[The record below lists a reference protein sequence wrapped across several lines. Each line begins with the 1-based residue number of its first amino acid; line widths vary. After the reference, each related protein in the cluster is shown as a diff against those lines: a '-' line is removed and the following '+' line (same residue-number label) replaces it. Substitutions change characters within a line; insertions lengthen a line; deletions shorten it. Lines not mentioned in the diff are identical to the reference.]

1 MVEKIISIDLDDVI
15 SLRGDK
21 PNILVI
27 QKINLEFEKGN
38 IILINTARSWVKYI
52 PTKKWLE
59 ENNVKHNELVM
70 GKVFATHY
78 IDDKNQ
84 SVEEFSK

>member
-27 QKINLEFEKGN
+27 QKINK
-38 IILINTARSWVKYI
+38 
-52 PTKKWLE
+52 
-59 ENNVKHNELVM
+59 
-70 GKVFATHY
+70 
-78 IDDKNQ
+78 
-84 SVEEFSK
+84 EFSK